1 MSKQYAKKEYLFS
14 FLIGAFFGS
23 LVFLC
28 LYGTDI
34 LDPSYDEWLLTG
46 WYDLSQH
53 YVGSVL
59 YRLSGWHFPIGLCDK
74 SFYPYLASVIY
85 TDSIPLVSLFL
96 KILSPL
102 LPDTFQFFGI
112 YGLICFMLQGG
123 VARILL
129 MRILD
134 KRWMMNIALIPFLFC
149 APLWQRMYFHT
160 ALASHF
166 LILLAIGLFMY
177 KDSIKSINKRVILWC
192 LLGVLCVSIH
202 FTIYGMVSVMLVG
215 FALWEYLD
223 TKKIINALLYIVTY
237 VFSTVFV
244 FYLFGGFYGGV
255 SGTSDGLG
263 SYSANLNSLFNP
275 IDYSAFIRELPLIE
289 NQYEGLAYVGIA
301 AIILLP
307 FALFNM
313 VRRRRYLW
321 AVYKNG
327 IISCT
332 FTAALL
338 WFIALSPRITLG
350 DWEIINVKYPQFI
363 LDAWGIFRASGRFL
377 WPVMYA
383 VILLCLYYAKREAG
397 RFFAGLLIVVMILQ
411 FFEFSPKRED
421 ISSEYED
428 YKEAYFSAYELEDQD
443 LEGIKHIQFMHDYY
457 FGEYYGDEV
466 RDQMIGYAMFA
477 IDNGMDVS
485 NFHFSRDD
493 MDALRDRIAECEQQL
508 CEGHPDPDTMYV
520 FRYEDVDLENMYV
533 KYSGVDYIFT
543 ESEIILIPAK

>member
-14 FLIGAFFGS
+14 FLIGTFFGS

-134 KRWMMNIALIPFLFC
+134 RRWMMNIAVIPFLFC

-192 LLGVLCVSIH
+192 LLGILCVSIH

-237 VFSTVFV
+237 VFSTVLV

-289 NQYEGLAYVGIA
+289 NQ
-301 AIILLP
+301 
-307 FALFNM
+307 
-313 VRRRRYLW
+313 
-321 AVYKNG
+321 
-327 IISCT
+327 
-332 FTAALL
+332 
-338 WFIALSPRITLG
+338 
-350 DWEIINVKYPQFI
+350 
-363 LDAWGIFRASGRFL
+363 
-377 WPVMYA
+377 
-383 VILLCLYYAKREAG
+383 
-397 RFFAGLLIVVMILQ
+397 
-411 FFEFSPKRED
+411 
-421 ISSEYED
+421 
-428 YKEAYFSAYELEDQD
+428 
-443 LEGIKHIQFMHDYY
+443 
-457 FGEYYGDEV
+457 
-466 RDQMIGYAMFA
+466 
-477 IDNGMDVS
+477 
-485 NFHFSRDD
+485 
-493 MDALRDRIAECEQQL
+493 
-508 CEGHPDPDTMYV
+508 
-520 FRYEDVDLENMYV
+520 
-533 KYSGVDYIFT
+533 
-543 ESEIILIPAK
+543 